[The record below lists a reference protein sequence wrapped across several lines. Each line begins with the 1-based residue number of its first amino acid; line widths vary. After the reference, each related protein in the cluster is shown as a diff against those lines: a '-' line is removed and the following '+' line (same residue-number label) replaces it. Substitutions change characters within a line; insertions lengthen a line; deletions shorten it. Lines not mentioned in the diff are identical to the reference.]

1 MGKITRIELSAAE
14 VLKLDNG
21 FKNGSSHCYRMRC
34 KAVLLKSEGLSSKE
48 IGQRLDMTLTT
59 VNGWIHRYQAEG
71 IQGLETR
78 SGRGR
83 KQIIDSSDEET
94 IRKAIEEDRQSVAKA
109 KEAWEQASGKEASE
123 ITFKRFLSAL
133 AQDIND

>member
-1 MGKITRIELSAAE
+1 MGKITRIELSEAE

-21 FKNGSSHCYRMRC
+21 FKNGSNHCYRMRC

-78 SGRGR
+78 SEEAASQSSIAAMKKPSARLLKKIDRVSPRRRKPGSKPLAR
-83 KQIIDSSDEET
+83 KQA
-94 IRKAIEEDRQSVAKA
+94 R
-109 KEAWEQASGKEASE
+109 
-123 ITFKRFLSAL
+123 
-133 AQDIND
+133 